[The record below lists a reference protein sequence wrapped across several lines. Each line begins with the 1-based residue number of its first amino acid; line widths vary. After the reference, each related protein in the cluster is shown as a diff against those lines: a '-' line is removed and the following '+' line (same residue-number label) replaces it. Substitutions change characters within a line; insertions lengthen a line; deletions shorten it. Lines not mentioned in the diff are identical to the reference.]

1 MQPQN
6 SADHADTE
14 HIVTAEID
22 YELEAQNEASRRSF
36 IEQLLSPQSL
46 QWMMAC
52 GSGLLMLGFVIWLWS
67 VGIFE
72 NPVVV
77 AVGAGAATLSLIAGG
92 MAMILKTRH
101 QLAGRWLTLLGAVAM
116 PLNLWLYNAQGLIIL
131 DEGGHLWVP
140 AAICCAI
147 YALIAK
153 VLRDS
158 TFVYALV
165 GGVVLTGM
173 LFLADQSIGRFWEWL
188 PPAKF
193 LLAIGWISVFAE
205 RIFPNGKSEFS
216 RSNFGAAFFRS
227 GMIVVGS
234 GLALIVG
241 GFVSV
246 IASAFIGQIDS
257 FYMLTSIT
265 THEKMWALGMI
276 SASAAGMFTQALMRK
291 SQTCFAAAIGLV
303 AVSIAITLNLLAIP
317 MTGTLL
323 ASVIA
328 ALTIGVNVRQAL
340 TRSLNS
346 DSDAAVN
353 DLVPIYWSQVAVVG
367 LLILAGFHIAIHFSG
382 VSIPFLKPLSW
393 WSVVQYL
400 LTAAASW
407 TVAWNTRES
416 NPQNEFAE
424 ETATAFSVAGAIT
437 AMLTIWVGVWIQSVF
452 AMQSLALI
460 VSVVPV
466 LVAVAALTLRKGSV
480 SEALLG
486 STASTMTLAHLTL
499 IGASSLNGSL
509 ALTSAVWAIVLG
521 GAALAF
527 FLASRKSATA
537 MNEVLSLLSSIAGIT
552 VFANHLGFN
561 IGHCL
566 ILAPMIAGTSIKVL
580 HHFIGDHVESDG
592 KLKQKPFAVAA
603 NFIISQ
609 AGIAAVLLGM
619 SRWLSGDISGSL
631 MAVMFVSLVCT
642 VAASYLT
649 KNQYWRSLF
658 RTLIL
663 AIVGSSVCVFD
674 GWLDMDGWHRGEVCS
689 LVAGVALLVLGHLAW
704 TREGEADA
712 DTVASVSL
720 ITGSLLVAIP
730 LAIGL
735 VSYRFVDDPATHWR
749 LFHEV
754 ATIAGSL
761 ILLGSGML
769 CRIRVTTVSGAALML
784 TFVGSLVTLVRIPDQ
799 LQNASVAMMVGG
811 GLFLGSAVLMSIYR
825 DRLVALPTQM
835 REGEGVF
842 QVLKWR

>member
-6 SADHADTE
+6 PADHADTE
-14 HIVTAEID
+14 HIITAEID
-22 YELEAQNEASRRSF
+22 YEREAQNEASRRSF

-72 NPVVV
+72 NPLVV
-77 AVGAGAATLSLIAGG
+77 AFGAGAATLSLIAGG
-92 MAMILKTRH
+92 MSMILKTRH

-131 DEGGHLWVP
+131 DEGGHLWIP

-193 LLAIGWISVFAE
+193 LLVVGWISVFAQQ
-205 RIFPNGKSEFS
+205 IFPDGKSEFS
-216 RSNFGAAFFRS
+216 RSNFGAAFFRA

-234 GLALIVG
+234 GLALILG

-246 IASAFIGQIDS
+246 IASPIIGQIDS
-257 FYMLTSIT
+257 FYVLTSIT
-265 THEKMWALGMI
+265 THEKMWALGMV
-276 SASAAGMFTQALMRK
+276 SASAAGLFAQALMQK
-291 SQTCFAAAIGLV
+291 SQSCFAAAIGLV
-303 AVSIAITLNLLAIP
+303 AVSIAITVNLLAIP
-317 MTGTLL
+317 VTGTLL
-323 ASVIA
+323 ASVVA
-328 ALTIGVNVRQAL
+328 ALTIAVNVSQAVA
-340 TRSLNS
+340 RSRSENS
-346 DSDAAVN
+346 YKGQLS
-353 DLVPIYWSQVAVVG
+353 LLYWSQAAVVG
-367 LLILAGFHIAIHFSG
+367 LLILTGFHLGVHFSDL
-382 VSIPFLKPLSW
+382 SITFVKPLAW
-393 WSVVQYL
+393 WNVLQYL
-400 LTAAASW
+400 LTAGAAWS
-407 TVAWNTRES
+407 VAWNIRETTPRS
-416 NPQNEFAE
+416 EYAHE
-424 ETATAFSVAGAIT
+424 SATAFSIAGAVT
-437 AMLTIWVGVWIQSVF
+437 TMLAIWVSVWVQSVF
-452 AMQSLALI
+452 PMENLALI

-466 LVAVAALTLRKGSV
+466 VVAGARLLLRKGSIGN
-480 SEALLG
+480 LLFG
-486 STASTMTLAHLTL
+486 SAATSMTLTHLTL
-499 IGASSLNGSL
+499 IGASSLCGWL
-509 ALTSAVWAIVLG
+509 TLTSAVWAIVLG
-521 GAALAF
+521 VAALAF
-527 FLASRKSATA
+527 LLASRKSATA

-552 VFANHLGFN
+552 VFANFLGFN

-566 ILAPMIAGTSIKVL
+566 ILAPMIAGTSIKLL
-580 HHFIGDHVESDG
+580 HQFIGDHVEFNG
-592 KLKQKPFAVAA
+592 KLKQKPFAIAA

-631 MAVMFVSLVCT
+631 MVVMLVSLVCT

-649 KNQYWRSLF
+649 KNPYWRTLF
-658 RTLIL
+658 RTLVL

-674 GWLDMDGWHRGEVCS
+674 GWLDIDGWHRGEICS

-704 TREGEADA
+704 TREGDADA
-712 DTVASVSL
+712 DTVASL
-720 ITGSLLVAIP
+720 GLFAGSLLIAIP

-735 VSYRFVDDPATHWR
+735 VSYRFADDPATHWR

-761 ILLGSGML
+761 VLLGSGML

-784 TFVGSLVTLVRIPDQ
+784 TFVGSLVALVRIPDQ

-811 GLFLGSAVLMSIYR
+811 GIFLGSAILMSIYR
-825 DRLVALPTQM
+825 DRLVALPAQM